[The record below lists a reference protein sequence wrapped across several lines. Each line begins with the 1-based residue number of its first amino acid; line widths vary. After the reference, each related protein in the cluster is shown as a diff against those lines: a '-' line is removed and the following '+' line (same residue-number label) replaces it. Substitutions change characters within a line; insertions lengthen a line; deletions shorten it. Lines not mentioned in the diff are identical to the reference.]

1 MLTPFGK
8 CTSDDCARKN
18 TIFTEFV
25 NHKLILLLS
34 LLGLLVLFWV
44 TLPSQK
50 VEVIFCDVGQGDAT
64 LIVSK
69 NWQMLIDTGPK
80 NKKILTCLENNLPFW
95 DKKIE
100 VVMVTHGDSDH
111 VGGLEDVKKYYRIEQ
126 EIYSKNVKQ
135 YDVIKN
141 NLITFEVLNPE
152 DYVKDSDP
160 ANSDAVLAGG
170 DNNQNSIAGILK
182 YWDFSLK
189 REVKVFMAADIDIET
204 EQRLV
209 WKKILRPIEDQM
221 DILKVSHHGSKN
233 GTSEEIL
240 NILKPKMAV
249 ISVGAKNNF
258 GHPTKEV
265 LDKLKTRNIEIKR
278 TDLIGEIKINFL

>member
-1 MLTPFGK
+1 M
-8 CTSDDCARKN
+8 
-18 TIFTEFV
+18 
-25 NHKLILLLS
+25 NHKLILFLS
-34 LLGLLVLFWV
+34 LIFLLVLFLV
-44 TLPSQK
+44 TLPSKK

-80 NKKILTCLENNLPFW
+80 NKKVLNCLENNLPFW

-100 VVMVTHGDSDH
+100 VIMVTHGDSDH
-111 VGGLEDVKKYYRIEQ
+111 SGGLEDIKKYYKIEQ
-126 EIYSKNVKQ
+126 EIYSKNVNQ

-141 NLITFEVLNPE
+141 NLITFEVLNP
-152 DYVKDSDP
+152 
-160 ANSDAVLAGG
+160 VLQSRIDN

-182 YWDFSLK
+182 YWNSDLK
-189 REVKVFMAADIDIET
+189 REVKIFMAADIDIET

-209 WKKILRPIEDQM
+209 WKGVLRQGYGTLGSEV

-240 NILKPKMAV
+240 NILKPKIAV

-258 GHPTKEV
+258 GHPTKEI
-265 LDKLKTRNIEIKR
+265 LDRLKTRNVEIKR
-278 TDLIGEIKINFL
+278 TDQNGEIKINFL

>member
-1 MLTPFGK
+1 M
-8 CTSDDCARKN
+8 
-18 TIFTEFV
+18 
-25 NHKLILLLS
+25 NHKLILFLS
-34 LLGLLVLFWV
+34 LIFLLVLFWV

-80 NKKILTCLENNLPFW
+80 NKKVLNCLENNLPFW

-100 VVMVTHGDSDH
+100 VVMITHGDNDH
-111 VGGLEDVKKYYRIEQ
+111 SGGLEDIKKYYKIEQ
-126 EIYSKNVKQ
+126 EIYSKNVNQ

-152 DYVKDSDP
+152 KKIEIDM
-160 ANSDAVLAGG
+160 

-182 YWDFSLK
+182 YWSSDLK
-189 REVKVFMAADIDIET
+189 REVKIFMAADIDIET

-209 WKKILRPIEDQM
+209 WKKILRPVEDRV

-249 ISVGAKNNF
+249 ISVGVKNNF
-258 GHPTKEV
+258 GHPTKEI
-265 LDKLKTRNIEIKR
+265 LDRLKTRNIEIKR

>member
-1 MLTPFGK
+1 
-8 CTSDDCARKN
+8 
-18 TIFTEFV
+18 V

-34 LLGLLVLFWV
+34 FLGLLVLFWV
-44 TLPSQK
+44 TLPTQK

-80 NKKILTCLENNLPFW
+80 NKKVLNCLENNLPFW

-100 VVMVTHGDSDH
+100 VVMITHGDNDH
-111 VGGLEDVKKYYRIEQ
+111 SGGLEDIKKYYKIEQ
-126 EIYSKNVKQ
+126 EIYSKNVNQ

-152 DYVKDSDP
+152 KKIEIDM
-160 ANSDAVLAGG
+160 

-182 YWDFSLK
+182 YWSSDLK
-189 REVKVFMAADIDIET
+189 REVKIFMAADIDIET

-209 WKKILRPIEDQM
+209 WKKILRPVEDRV

-240 NILKPKMAV
+240 NILKPKMAM

-265 LDKLKTRNIEIKR
+265 LDRLKEKGIEIRR
-278 TDLIGEIKINFL
+278 TDQNGEIKINFL

>member
-1 MLTPFGK
+1 M
-8 CTSDDCARKN
+8 
-18 TIFTEFV
+18 

-34 LLGLLVLFWV
+34 LLGLLILFWV
-44 TLPSQK
+44 TLPGKK

-64 LIVSK
+64 LITSK

-80 NKKILTCLENNLPFW
+80 NKKVLNCLENNLPFW

-100 VVMVTHGDSDH
+100 VLMITHGDSDH
-111 VGGLEDVKKYYRIEQ
+111 SGGLEDVKKYYKIEQ

-152 DYVKDSDP
+152 KKIEIDM
-160 ANSDAVLAGG
+160 
-170 DNNQNSIAGILK
+170 DNNQNSIAGILT
-182 YWDFSLK
+182 YRNLSVSSGQ
-189 REVKVFMAADIDIET
+189 VKIFMAADIDIET
-204 EQRLV
+204 EQRLI
-209 WKKILRPIEDQM
+209 WKKILRPIEDQV

-233 GTSEEIL
+233 GTSEEFL
-240 NILKPKMAV
+240 NILKPKMAI

-258 GHPTKEV
+258 GHPNKEI
-265 LDKLKTRNIEIKR
+265 LDRLKSKNIEIKR
-278 TDLIGEIKINFL
+278 TDLIGEIKINFR

>member
-1 MLTPFGK
+1 M
-8 CTSDDCARKN
+8 
-18 TIFTEFV
+18 

-34 LLGLLVLFWV
+34 LLGLLILFWV
-44 TLPSQK
+44 TLPKEK

-64 LIVSK
+64 LITSK

-80 NKKILTCLENNLPFW
+80 NKKVLTCLENNLPFW

-100 VVMVTHGDSDH
+100 VVMITHGDSDH
-111 VGGLEDVKKYYRIEQ
+111 SGGLEDIKKYYKIEQ

-141 NLITFEVLNPE
+141 NLITFEVLNP
-152 DYVKDSDP
+152 
-160 ANSDAVLAGG
+160 VLQSRIDN

-182 YWDFSLK
+182 YWNSDLK
-189 REVKVFMAADIDIET
+189 REVKIFMAADIDVET
-204 EQRLV
+204 EQRLI
-209 WKKILRPIEDQM
+209 WKKILRPVEDQV

-240 NILKPKMAV
+240 NILKPKIAI

-258 GHPTKEV
+258 GHPTKEI
-265 LDKLKTRNIEIKR
+265 LDRLKSKNIEIKR
-278 TDLIGEIKINFL
+278 TDQMGEIKINFR